1 MPTTSTGVGNSPVS
15 GLSATTTPGAIRST
29 SHAWSRL
36 TGREKVACT
45 ATEWVVTTG
54 TRTQV
59 AATFSPGR
67 PRILRDSLRIFS
79 SSDDQPSALSEPAHG
94 TTFMASGAGNGP
106 RSPTA
111 ERTSPAR
118 WPRDRVPDTLSSCA

>member
-1 MPTTSTGVGNSPVS
+1 LTRNFGFSFSSESLRIRPTGVNV
-15 GLSATTTPGAIRST
+15 GLSVST
-29 SHAWSRL
+29 RIDSLWQF
-36 TGREKVACT
+36 
-45 ATEWVVTTG
+45 TTG

-59 AATFSPGR
+59 AATFSAGR

-94 TTFMASGAGNGP
+94 TTFIASGAGNGP

-118 WPRDRVPDTLSSCA
+118 WPSDRVPDTLSSCA